1 MKWLES
7 NAAKEVQE
15 KFHNKKMFSSEKRCV
30 GNKTSLASSLSGTSL
45 TTTKSTAK
53 PLPVAGAI
61 FSPASRGTN
70 ELDIEQN
77 IESGEHQNELFHLI
91 DLRTATS
98 EQLCMEQSSEASC
111 TKMFRDFP
119 NSLENTRIC
128 RKISEEGKRPDW
140 LAKHRAKCARSKN
153 FSSRFLSRCCGQ
165 AWCRFAA
172 GKAGDWQ
179 EEATM
184 LQCRASRRGR
194 ARTGCA
200 ALENRMKAAEFLQ
213 CFS

>member
-1 MKWLES
+1 MQQMRSKRNS
-7 NAAKEVQE
+7 I
-15 KFHNKKMFSSEKRCV
+15 KKMFSSEKRGV
-30 GNKTSLASSLSGTSL
+30 GNKTSLASSSSGTSL
-45 TTTKSTAK
+45 TTTKTTAK

-77 IESGEHQNELFHLI
+77 IES
-91 DLRTATS
+91 
-98 EQLCMEQSSEASC
+98 EQLCMEQPSEASC

-128 RKISEEGKRPDW
+128 HKISEEGKRPDW
-140 LAKHRAKCARSKN
+140 LLKHRAKCARSKN

-165 AWCRFAA
+165 PWCRFAA